1 MKPFDPR
8 LAVHAKAIRGTLA
21 LGGLLGVLK
30 TLAIVGWCWFLSQS
44 ITSLIEGSVAALPGL
59 AAGAAAS
66 VILRSVTAWLIDVNA
81 ERGASRVKEQLRQAS
96 LDKIDELGQS
106 WLGGQS
112 QAEVTVRVTRG
123 LDALDR
129 YFSGYLPQ
137 LVMTVIATPVLVL
150 LILIADLPSGI
161 TVIIVFPV
169 IPMFMILIGLATQG
183 VQDKQWT
190 ALTGLSRSFLDVI
203 QGLPTLKI
211 FGRERKQVDRIRVLT
226 DEYRSR
232 TMKVLR
238 VTFLSGFVLDLAGTF
253 SVALVAVTIGTR
265 LVDGSVLLG
274 VGLFVL
280 LLVPEAFVPIRQVGA
295 GFHAS
300 AEGLAAAEDIFDI
313 LETRPHQD
321 SGAIQVTA
329 RGQDLVLDGVSV
341 RHRPSAAPGAAAA
354 LAALDSADT
363 GETRIGPA
371 SIRVAPGEIVALTGP
386 SGVGKSTLVQAAVGL
401 LPFAGAL
408 SVPGA
413 VSWAGQRPALIAG
426 TVAENVALGDA
437 EPDAERVR
445 RALAAADAEQIA
457 PERVLGPAGSG
468 LSGGQAQ
475 RVAIARCLYRAWRL
489 DAGALLLD
497 EPTAALDRTSE
508 ARVFEALRAE
518 ADAGRAVLI
527 VTHREALRDRADR
540 IVQLEGVLA

>member
-8 LAVHAKAIRGTLA
+8 LAVHARAIRGTLA
-21 LGGLLGVLK
+21 LGGLLGILK
-30 TLAIVGWCWFLSQS
+30 TLAIIGWCWFLSQS
-44 ITSLIEGSVAALPGL
+44 ITGLIEGRLDALPGL

-66 VILRSVTAWLIDVNA
+66 VLLRAVTAWLIDVNA

-96 LDKIDELGQS
+96 LDRIDELGQS

-112 QAEVTVRVTRG
+112 QAEVTVRLTRG

-137 LVMTVIATPVLVL
+137 LVMTVIATPVIVI

-169 IPMFMILIGLATQG
+169 IPMFMVLIGLATQG
-183 VQDKQWT
+183 VQDKQWA

-203 QGLPTLKI
+203 TGLPTLKI
-211 FGRERKQVDRIRVLT
+211 FGRERKQVARIAQLT
-226 DEYRSR
+226 DEYRAR

-300 AEGLAAAEDIFDI
+300 AEGLAAAEDIFEI
-313 LETRPHQD
+313 LEAEPARD
-321 SGAIQVTA
+321 SGSLRDTG
-329 RGQDLVLDGVSV
+329 RGTPLVFDSVSV
-341 RHRPSAAPGAAAA
+341 GHRAPDG
-354 LAALDSADT
+354 S
-363 GETRIGPA
+363 GERRIGPA
-371 SIRVAPGEIVALTGP
+371 SLRVEPGEIVAVTGP

-408 SVPGA
+408 SVPGES
-413 VSWAGQRPALIAG
+413 SWAGQRPALIAG
-426 TVAENVALGDA
+426 TVAENVALGDVA
-437 EPDAERVR
+437 PDAERVR
-445 RALAAADAEQIA
+445 RALDAADAAQIEA
-457 PERVLGPAGSG
+457 ERRLGPAGSG

-489 DAGALLLD
+489 DAGVLLLD

-508 ARVFEALRAE
+508 ARVFAALRAE
-518 ADAGRAVLI
+518 ADAGRAVLVI
-527 VTHREALRDRADR
+527 THREALRDLADR
-540 IVQLEGVLA
+540 VVHLEGVLA